1 MDQYEPLP
9 PDVIL
14 TFNKRSRANQINY
27 LFSIHSFPT
36 ISNYSFIH
44 SSIHF
49 HSFIH
54 LYRSGMSK
62 AQWAKVK
69 AAEKNKNKG
78 KNLGKVGITSFE
90 SRTFAQW
97 QRAGGKNLFPVDP
110 NSVKNAKE
118 IPYMQRQGGKPD
130 DSDLKKGGGFLS
142 GIFGKKKA
150 PEPPKEPEPVKKKNP
165 WTF

>member
-1 MDQYEPLP
+1 
-9 PDVIL
+9 
-14 TFNKRSRANQINY
+14 
-27 LFSIHSFPT
+27 
-36 ISNYSFIH
+36 
-44 SSIHF
+44 
-49 HSFIH
+49 
-54 LYRSGMSK
+54 MSK